1 MSDHEVSRHA
11 AIAAAAELDDEQE
24 QAGQAE
30 HPYHRVPRAVA
41 PSQVYSIRL
50 PVDRIEEL
58 RVLAA
63 ESDER
68 PTSLIRRWVLEHL
81 DEASPHPQTN
91 GTARHATDQFRLS
104 WFLRHPDSSTA
115 AHTHFLEHSAS
126 TEVLMIFGTTRG
138 SEGSENVANESTV
151 DREFERLTRSLRV

>member
-30 HPYHRVPRAVA
+30 RPYQRVPRAVA

-58 RVLAA
+58 RLLAA

-81 DEASPHPQTN
+81 DEASPHPQTED
-91 GTARHATDQFRLS
+91 TARHATGQILLNG
-104 WFLRHPDSSTA
+104 FLRHPDSYAA
-115 AHTHFLEHSAS
+115 AHARFLEHSAF
-126 TEVLMIFGTTRG
+126 TDVLMIFGPTRG
-138 SEGSENVANESTV
+138 TEGSENVANESTT
-151 DREFERLTRSLRV
+151 DREFDRLTRSLRV

>member
-1 MSDHEVSRHA
+1 MLH
-11 AIAAAAELDDEQE
+11 ELDDEQE

-30 HPYHRVPRAVA
+30 RPYHRVLRAVA

-58 RVLAA
+58 RLLAA

-81 DEASPHPQTN
+81 DEASRRPQTN

-104 WFLRHPDSSTA
+104 WFLRHPDSHAA
-115 AHTHFLEHSAS
+115 AHARFLEHSAC
-126 TEVLMIFGTTRG
+126 TAVLMIFGPTRA
-138 SEGSENVANESTV
+138 SERSEKVANDSTV

>member
-30 HPYHRVPRAVA
+30 RPYHRVLRAVA

-58 RVLAA
+58 RLLAA

-68 PTSLIRRWVLEHL
+68 PTSLIRRW
-81 DEASPHPQTN
+81 
-91 GTARHATDQFRLS
+91 GTRTS
-104 WFLRHPDSSTA
+104 
-115 AHTHFLEHSAS
+115 
-126 TEVLMIFGTTRG
+126 
-138 SEGSENVANESTV
+138 
-151 DREFERLTRSLRV
+151 